1 MKIIEIKKEDIFK
14 ILSQRA
20 QRSVR
25 NLKDE
30 NFDQSLFFH
39 ESVQVLKNIEF
50 FVDNIFN
57 RVITSLSIYEEAV
70 KNNDQKRLDKIHL
83 TFSTLRFHRNMM
95 KLPNVRFSDNFNI
108 FKKIYINPEIPKKLQ
123 QRLWMAGVTDLEEL
137 HLLNQSFF
145 QIDDI
150 NIAIDRNWNVDSL
163 MCAELAGDFHLGDS
177 RQLTDRSLLPFDLVS
192 ENPSPFEF
200 FADYKITQCIL

>member
-177 RQLTDRSLLPFDLVS
+177 RQLTDKSLLPFDLVS
-192 ENPSPFEF
+192 
-200 FADYKITQCIL
+200 